1 MREIKF
7 RMWDELTKAMT
18 YVNHYSPDTR
28 PKFIWMQFTGLKD
41 EEGKEIYE
49 GDILGKI
56 WTVFVVEYGEN
67 DCDNCFGF
75 NLKSLNVGDKCY
87 AFDTSVNKLKI
98 MGNIYEN
105 PELLDAIVENQEEVK
120 KQ

>member
-1 MREIKF
+1 MSREIKF
-7 RMWDELTKAMT
+7 RAWHNDNKQMRESITVLDDDDYT
-18 YVNHYSPDTR
+18 Y
-28 PKFIWMQFTGLKD
+28 MQFTGLKD
-41 EEGKEIYE
+41 EDGKEIYE

-75 NLKSLNVGDKCY
+75 NLKSLNVGSKYY

-105 PELLDAIVENQEEVK
+105 PELLDVLQDVSVVKEN